1 MCLSL
6 EIKYSGGVKI
16 NKRGKVLLL
25 VNLFSVDSI
34 RRKFTTLK
42 ILCEDLPKSS
52 LEQIS
57 ISSWKPNE
65 KCSKVAPF
73 GQSVM

>member
-42 ILCEDLPKSS
+42 LLCEDLPRS
-52 LEQIS
+52 
-57 ISSWKPNE
+57 
-65 KCSKVAPF
+65 
-73 GQSVM
+73 

>member
-16 NKRGKVLLL
+16 NKRGKVLL
-25 VNLFSVDSI
+25 VNLFSVYSI

-42 ILCEDLPKSS
+42 LLCEDLPKS
-52 LEQIS
+52 
-57 ISSWKPNE
+57 
-65 KCSKVAPF
+65 
-73 GQSVM
+73 